1 MDQSLIG
8 GRYIK
13 DKSFRPLLNRRE
25 HSGNVSG
32 ASLLK
37 EVLKSDK
44 NFSV

>member
-1 MDQSLIG
+1 MDQFLIG

-25 HSGNVSG
+25 HSGNVLG